1 VPDNSGRSAVI
12 PAVGATVRVAAGE
25 TGQAG
30 FDRRC
35 RAYSGDMA
43 RSNDEVAAL
52 FQEYADLISI
62 TGGDAFKARV
72 YEKAARAIGGHHA
85 DVDTLD
91 AKGLQ
96 QIPGVG
102 KSIAEKVVEYFRDG
116 SVSAVEELRA
126 KIPAGVRQLTAIPTL
141 GPKKALVLHEELG
154 ISSVDELADAIHEE
168 RLRDLKGF
176 GPRTEEKILHGIELL
191 QSSGGRVQLDVAL
204 DLAEETVAELSRVTG
219 CRRCTYAGSLR
230 RFRETIGDIDVLAAA
245 KKPAPLM
252 RAFTELPY
260 VTEVIAHG
268 EKKTSVR
275 TAKGLQID
283 LRVVPPD
290 SWGAALLYFTGSKAH
305 NIRIREIAVHQ
316 GLKLSEYGLF
326 DAESGEKIV
335 SATEEDVYARL
346 GLPWIEPTLREDRGE
361 IEAGQRGELPDLVTE
376 SDIRG
381 DLHTHTDLTDGLA
394 PLEEM
399 VRSAAE
405 RGYAYYAITDHGP
418 DLYMQRMTDERM
430 LAQRDQVR
438 QLDRAHGKRGG
449 MRLLHGAEL
458 NIGPDG
464 DVDWP
469 DDFLAGFDLCVA
481 SVHSHFNQDRE
492 ALTRRIVRA
501 CENPYVNIIG
511 HPTTRILGKRPGI
524 DADLDEIFAACART
538 GTALE
543 INAHPDRLD
552 LRDEDILRAKRH
564 GVKFAIDS
572 DAHAVLHL
580 AHMRYGVGTA
590 QRGWLTEGDVIN
602 TWPHTRLRRFLEK
615 SRR

>member
-1 VPDNSGRSAVI
+1 VKADSAVR
-12 PAVGATVRVAAGE
+12 PGS
-25 TGQAG
+25 
-30 FDRRC
+30 
-35 RAYSGDMA
+35 AYPGGVA

-62 TGGDAFKARV
+62 TGGDAYRARV
-72 YEKAARAIGGHHA
+72 YEKAARSIGGHHA
-85 DVDTLD
+85 DVSTLD
-91 AKGLQ
+91 VKGLQ
-96 QIPGVG
+96 EIPNVG
-102 KSIAEKVVEYFRDG
+102 KSIAEKILEYFSNG

-126 KIPAGVRQLTAIPTL
+126 KIPAGVRRLTAIPTL
-141 GPKKALVLHEELG
+141 GPKKACVLYEELG
-154 ISSVDELADAIHEE
+154 ISSVEELADAIHEE

-176 GPRTEEKILHGIELL
+176 GPKTEENILHGIELL
-191 QSSGGRVQLDVAL
+191 QSSGDRVLLDAAM
-204 DLAEETVAELSRVTG
+204 DLADDIVTELSRVTG

-245 KKPAPLM
+245 GTSASLM

-260 VTEVIAHG
+260 VSEVIAHG
-268 EKKTSVR
+268 EKKTSIR
-275 TAKGLQID
+275 TTKGLSVD

-290 SWGAALLYFTGSKAH
+290 SWGAALQYFTGSKAH
-305 NIRIREIAVHQ
+305 NIRTRELAVHQ

-326 DAESGEKIV
+326 DAESGRKIV
-335 SATEEDVYARL
+335 SETEEDVYARL
-346 GLPWIEPTLREDRGE
+346 GLPWIPPTLREDRGE
-361 IEAGQRGELPDLVTE
+361 IEAGLHGELPDLVTE
-376 SDIRG
+376 ADLRG

-399 VRSAAE
+399 VRAAAE

-418 DLYMQRMTDERM
+418 DMYMQRMTDERM
-430 LAQRDQVR
+430 LAQREHVR
-438 QLDRAHGKRGG
+438 ELDGTYGERGG

-469 DDFLAGFDLCVA
+469 EEFLAGFDLCVA
-481 SVHSHFNQDRE
+481 SVHSHFNQGRE

-524 DADLDEIFAACART
+524 DADLDAVFAACART

-552 LRDEDILRAKRH
+552 LRDEDILRARRH
-564 GVKFAIDS
+564 GVKFAVDS
-572 DAHAVLHL
+572 DAHSVLHL
-580 AHMRYGVGTA
+580 ANMRYGVGTA
-590 QRGWLTEGDVIN
+590 QRGWLTKDDVIN
-602 TWPHTRLRRFLEK
+602 TWPRTRLLRFLGK
-615 SRR
+615 GRTRRHAAA